1 MTRTKLTFVESGET
15 DITERKKQLRSHM
28 KERRGENENRDMKE
42 GLLIENF
49 FKLLQERYP
58 SGLRGKSGL
67 IYLSFSSEAPT
78 DKLISSCEQAGICVY
93 CPRIENGAMFAVA
106 KGEDFTLSA
115 YGIREPV
122 GKISEKDVDF
132 VVTPLLAVDTNGN
145 RLGYGG
151 GYYDR
156 YFKEYP
162 KAYRIG
168 YCYDFQLLHGVPTE
182 REDEPLDAVV
192 TELRTVYTNAR

>member
-1 MTRTKLTFVESGET
+1 MTRTKLRFVEKGDT
-15 DITERKKQLRSHM
+15 DIAERKKRLRAYM

-42 GLLIENF
+42 RLLIENF
-49 FKLLQERYP
+49 FKLLQARYP

-78 DKLISSCEQAGICVY
+78 DKLIEACETAGVCVY
-93 CPRIENGAMFAVA
+93 CPRIEKGEMLAVR

-122 GKISEKDVDF
+122 GNANLESMDF
-132 VVTPLLAVDTNGN
+132 VVTPLLAVDAEGN

-151 GYYDR
+151 GYYDG
-156 YFKEYP
+156 YFRAYP

-168 YCYDFQLLHGVPTE
+168 YCYDFQLLPSVPRGQT
-182 REDEPLDAVV
+182 DEPLDAVV
-192 TELRTVYTNAR
+192 TDLRTVATNAR